1 VSLKTRAL
9 RIESGAANLN
19 CIQDVC
25 EVKEQPLLDAI
36 DTDNFVPPILH
47 LTIGKVNNVLENL
60 AREKYIRLIT
70 MK

>member
-1 VSLKTRAL
+1 
-9 RIESGAANLN
+9 LN